1 MMHDEIDRPLSN
13 KIGLCVS
20 ELISELAKFDG
31 STLVVVSGGYGGF
44 VGVKFAGPI
53 GLRLFANSD
62 PDFGPDE
69 VPDHAETVNMRALL
83 ILGQTED
90 RSTA

>member
-20 ELISELAKFDG
+20 ELISD
-31 STLVVVSGGYGGF
+31 GYGGF